1 MINRVIH
8 LLEVWRNDLRAV
20 YITEHGGTEALTYG
34 DLPEP
39 EVGPNDVKVRVR
51 ACALNRLDVYTR
63 QGARGTRIRFKGP
76 HVLGGD
82 VAGDVVETG
91 SEVSRVSAGERVV
104 VNPRITCIQC
114 RYCLS
119 GEEELCVRAGMLGS
133 TRSGGYAEYVS
144 VPAVNVEPIP
154 DSLSYAQ
161 AASLPTVFLPCWTI
175 LVRKAQLKAWETM
188 LIPSAS
194 SGVGTAGIQV
204 AKNVLGAKVITTTS
218 TEDKA
223 QKARELGADEVINYT
238 TEDIAQRVKEIT
250 DGQGVN
256 VVLDHVGEDFYPAA
270 IRSLA
275 TGGRY
280 GICGVTSGY
289 RADLQMG
296 LMFLRY
302 HTVFGVFMGR
312 KEDLRQ
318 IVELAGRG
326 VIRGVIHET
335 FALEDAAK
343 AHEAME
349 ATNFFGKLV
358 LTMEN

>member
-1 MINRVIH
+1 M
-8 LLEVWRNDLRAV
+8 
-20 YITEHGGTEALTYG
+20 
-34 DLPEP
+34 
-39 EVGPNDVKVRVR
+39 
-51 ACALNRLDVYTR
+51 
-63 QGARGTRIRFKGP
+63 
-76 HVLGGD
+76 
-82 VAGDVVETG
+82 
-91 SEVSRVSAGERVV
+91 
-104 VNPRITCIQC
+104 
-114 RYCLS
+114 
-119 GEEELCVRAGMLGS
+119 
-133 TRSGGYAEYVS
+133 
-144 VPAVNVEPIP
+144 PAVNVEPIP
-154 DSLSYAQ
+154 DALSYVQ

-194 SGVGTAGIQV
+194 SGVATAGIQV

-218 TEDKA
+218 SEEKA

-238 TEDIAQRVKEIT
+238 SEDIAERVKEIT
-250 DGQGVN
+250 GGQGVN

-275 TGGRY
+275 MGGRY

-302 HTVFGVFMGR
+302 QTVFGVFMGR

-318 IVELAGRG
+318 IVALAGRG
-326 VIRGVIHET
+326 TIRGVIHET

-349 ATNFFGKLV
+349 GRNFFGKLV
-358 LTMEN
+358 LTVE

>member
-1 MINRVIH
+1 MK
-8 LLEVWRNDLRAV
+8 AV
-20 YITEHGGTEALTYG
+20 YMTEHGGTDVLTYG

-63 QGARGTRIRFKGP
+63 QGARGTRIRFRGP

-82 VAGDVVETG
+82 VSGDVVEVG
-91 SEVSRVSAGERVV
+91 SEVTRVSAGQRIV
-104 VNPRITCIQC
+104 VNPRITCSQC

-119 GEEELCVRAGMLGS
+119 GEEELCGSGRMLGS
-133 TRSGGYAEYVS
+133 SISGGYAEYVS

-154 DSLSYAQ
+154 DSLSYEQ

-175 LVRKAQLKAWETM
+175 LVRKAQLKAWETL

-204 AKNVLGAKVITTTS
+204 ARNVLGARVITTTS

-223 QKARELGADEVINYT
+223 QKARELGADVVINYR
-238 TEDIAQRVKEIT
+238 TEDIADRVKEIT

-275 TGGRY
+275 MGGRY

-318 IVELAGRG
+318 IVEFAGRG
-326 VIRGVIHET
+326 VIRGIIHET
-335 FALEDAAK
+335 FPLEDAAK

-358 LTMEN
+358 LTVD

>member
-1 MINRVIH
+1 MK
-8 LLEVWRNDLRAV
+8 AV
-20 YITEHGGTEALTYG
+20 YLTEHGGTDVLTYG

-39 EVGPNDVKVRVR
+39 EPGPNDVKVRVR

-63 QGARGTRIRFKGP
+63 QGTRGTRIRFKGP

-82 VAGDVVETG
+82 VSGDIVEVG
-91 SEVSRVSAGERVV
+91 SEVSRVNVGDRIV
-104 VNPRITCIQC
+104 VNPRITCNQC
-114 RYCLS
+114 RFCLAS
-119 GEEELCVRAGMLGS
+119 EEEFCVRAGMLGS
-133 TRSGGYAEYVS
+133 TTSGGYAEYVT

-154 DSLSYAQ
+154 DSLPYVQ

-175 LVRKAQLKAWETM
+175 LVRRAQLKAWETM

-204 AKNVLGAKVITTTS
+204 AKNVIGAKVITTTS
-218 TEDKA
+218 SEEKA

-238 TEDIAQRVKEIT
+238 TEDIAGRIKEIT
-250 DGQGVN
+250 GGQGVN

-275 TGGRY
+275 MGGRY

-289 RADLQMG
+289 NAQLQMG

-318 IVELAGRG
+318 IVEQAGRG
-326 VIRGVIHET
+326 VIRGIIHET
-335 FALEDAAK
+335 FPLEDTAR
-343 AHEAME
+343 AHETME

-358 LTMEN
+358 LTVD

>member
-1 MINRVIH
+1 M
-8 LLEVWRNDLRAV
+8 
-20 YITEHGGTEALTYG
+20 
-34 DLPEP
+34 
-39 EVGPNDVKVRVR
+39 
-51 ACALNRLDVYTR
+51 
-63 QGARGTRIRFKGP
+63 
-76 HVLGGD
+76 
-82 VAGDVVETG
+82 
-91 SEVSRVSAGERVV
+91 
-104 VNPRITCIQC
+104 
-114 RYCLS
+114 
-119 GEEELCVRAGMLGS
+119 
-133 TRSGGYAEYVS
+133 
-144 VPAVNVEPIP
+144 
-154 DSLSYAQ
+154 
-161 AASLPTVFLPCWTI
+161 
-175 LVRKAQLKAWETM
+175 
-188 LIPSAS
+188 
-194 SGVGTAGIQV
+194 
-204 AKNVLGAKVITTTS
+204 
-218 TEDKA
+218 
-223 QKARELGADEVINYT
+223 
-238 TEDIAQRVKEIT
+238 
-250 DGQGVN
+250 
-256 VVLDHVGEDFYPAA
+256 LDHVGEDFYPSA

-358 LTMEN
+358 LTVE

>member
-1 MINRVIH
+1 MK
-8 LLEVWRNDLRAV
+8 AV
-20 YITEHGGTEALTYG
+20 YMTEHGGTDVLTYG

-63 QGARGTRIRFKGP
+63 QGARGTRIRFRGP

-82 VAGDVVETG
+82 VSGDVVEVG
-91 SEVSRVSAGERVV
+91 SEVTRVSAGQRIV
-104 VNPRITCIQC
+104 VNPRITCSQC

-119 GEEELCVRAGMLGS
+119 GEEELCGSGGMLGS
-133 TRSGGYAEYVS
+133 SISGGYAEYVS

-154 DSLSYAQ
+154 DSLSYEQ

-175 LVRKAQLKAWETM
+175 LVRKAQLKAWETL

-204 AKNVLGAKVITTTS
+204 ARNVLGARVITTTS

-223 QKARELGADEVINYT
+223 QKARELGADVVINYR
-238 TEDIAQRVKEIT
+238 TEDIADRVKEIT
-250 DGQGVN
+250 NGQGVN

-275 TGGRY
+275 MGGRY

-318 IVELAGRG
+318 IVEFAGRG
-326 VIRGVIHET
+326 VIRGIIHET
-335 FALEDAAK
+335 FPLEDAAK

-358 LTMEN
+358 LTVD

>member
-1 MINRVIH
+1 MK
-8 LLEVWRNDLRAV
+8 AV
-20 YITEHGGTEALTYG
+20 YLTEHGGTDVLTYG
-34 DLPEP
+34 ELPEP
-39 EVGPNDVKVRVR
+39 EPGPNDVKVRVR

-63 QGARGTRIRFKGP
+63 QGARGTRIRFRGP

-82 VAGDVVETG
+82 VSGDIVEVG
-91 SEVSRVSAGERVV
+91 SEVSRVNVGDRIV
-104 VNPRITCIQC
+104 VNPRITCNQC
-114 RYCLS
+114 RFCLS
-119 GEEELCVRAGMLGS
+119 GEEELCGSGGMLGS
-133 TRSGGYAEYVS
+133 AISGGYAEYVT
-144 VPAVNVEPIP
+144 VPAVNVEPVQ
-154 DSLSYAQ
+154 DSLSYVQ

-175 LVRKAQLKAWETM
+175 LVRRAQLKAWETM

-218 TEDKA
+218 SEEKA
-223 QKARELGADEVINYT
+223 QKARELGADEVINYM
-238 TEDIAQRVKEIT
+238 TEDIAERIKEIT
-250 DGQGVN
+250 AGQGVN

-275 TGGRY
+275 MGGRY

-289 RADLQMG
+289 NAQLQMG

-318 IVELAGRG
+318 IVEQAGRG

-335 FALEDAAK
+335 FPLEDAAR

-358 LTMEN
+358 LTVD

>member
-1 MINRVIH
+1 MK
-8 LLEVWRNDLRAV
+8 AV
-20 YITEHGGTEALTYG
+20 YLTEHGGTDVLTYG

-39 EVGPNDVKVRVR
+39 EPGPNDVKVRVR

-82 VAGDVVETG
+82 VAGDIVEVG
-91 SEVSRVSAGERVV
+91 SEVSRVSVGDRIV
-104 VNPRITCIQC
+104 VNPRITCNQC
-114 RYCLS
+114 RFCLAS
-119 GEEELCVRAGMLGS
+119 EEELCVSAGMLGS
-133 TRSGGYAEYVS
+133 TISGGYAEYVT

-154 DSLSYAQ
+154 DTLSYVQ

-204 AKNVLGAKVITTTS
+204 AKNVIGAKVITTTS
-218 TEDKA
+218 SEEKA

-238 TEDIAQRVKEIT
+238 TEDIAGRIKEIT
-250 DGQGVN
+250 GGQGVNVN

-289 RADLQMG
+289 NAQLQMG

-335 FALEDAAK
+335 FPLEHAAR

-358 LTMEN
+358 LTVRTR

>member
-1 MINRVIH
+1 MK
-8 LLEVWRNDLRAV
+8 AV
-20 YITEHGGTEALTYG
+20 YITEHGGADALTYG

-39 EVGPNDVKVRVR
+39 EIGPNDVKVRVR

-82 VAGDVVETG
+82 VAGDVVEVG

-104 VNPRITCIQC
+104 VNPRVTCSQC
-114 RYCLS
+114 RFCLS

-133 TRSGGYAEYVS
+133 TLSGGYAEYVS
-144 VPAVNVEPIP
+144 APAVNVEPIP
-154 DSLSYAQ
+154 DALSYVQ
-161 AASLPTVFLPCWTI
+161 AAALPTVFLPCWTI
-175 LVRKAQLKAWETM
+175 LVRRAQLKAWETM

-218 TEDKA
+218 SEEKA

-238 TEDIAQRVKEIT
+238 NEDIAERVKEIT
-250 DGQGVN
+250 GGQGVN

-275 TGGRY
+275 MGGRY

-302 HTVFGVFMGR
+302 QTVFGVFMGR

-318 IVELAGRG
+318 IVAHAGRG

-349 ATNFFGKLV
+349 GRNFFGKLV
-358 LTMEN
+358 LTVE